1 MGKSLNGRNQ
11 ASDYLAMTLA
21 ARRKPA
27 PAAAKKVTPPLQPE
41 MTPELEAEIDRI
53 KTLSLEALQVYERYL
68 MDLASLDDGGKLY
81 RADPKP
87 KN

>member
-11 ASDYLAMTLA
+11 ASDYLSMTLA

-27 PAAAKKVTPPLQPE
+27 PVVARKVAPPLQPE

-53 KTLSLEALQVYERYL
+53 KALSLEALQVYERYL
-68 MDLASLDDGGKLY
+68 MDLASLDDSGKLY